1 MNLKNYYYYFKSV
14 LSPKLCDDIINYGK
28 QHTAQMAITGGVN
41 EEDGNYK
48 ADGKLKK
55 KVINN
60 IQKKRKSDIVWMN
73 DKWIYNEIQPLIHEA
88 NREAGWNFEWDHSES
103 CQFTKYGVGQYY
115 GWHCDSWDEPYKRD
129 KLEDGTYPVDHGK
142 IRKLSVTVSLNDPDE
157 YDGGNLEFDFRNQ
170 IDWERNK
177 KKAIKSCTEI
187 RPRGSIIVFPSFVW
201 HRVAPVTRGTRYSL
215 VIWNLGQP
223 FK

>member
-73 DKWIYNEIQPLIHEA
+73 DKWIYKEIQPLIHEA

-103 CQFTKYGVGQYY
+103 CQFTKYGEGQFY
-115 GWHCDSWDEPYKRD
+115 GWHTDSWIRPYKR
-129 KLEDGTYPVDHGK
+129 KQ
-142 IRKLSVTVSLNDPDE
+142 N
-157 YDGGNLEFDFRNQ
+157 
-170 IDWERNK
+170 
-177 KKAIKSCTEI
+177 
-187 RPRGSIIVFPSFVW
+187 
-201 HRVAPVTRGTRYSL
+201 
-215 VIWNLGQP
+215 
-223 FK
+223 

>member
-28 QHTAQMAITGGVN
+28 QHKAQMAITGGVN

-73 DKWIYNEIQPLIHEA
+73 DKWIYKEIQPLIHEA

-170 IDWERNK
+170 VDWERNK
-177 KKAIKSCTEI
+177 K
-187 RPRGSIIVFPSFVW
+187 R
-201 HRVAPVTRGTRYSL
+201 L
-215 VIWNLGQP
+215 
-223 FK
+223 